1 MRTGKKLLALLLA
14 LSMAL
19 SLTVTAFAEDESA
32 AGSEAAPAEETTET
46 AGEETAAAGE
56 TDAAGGVTVLYTNDI
71 HTYITKDLTYSKVA
85 AYKDSLENVLLVDA
99 GDHIQG
105 TAYGS
110 MDKGATIAQL
120 MNAAGY
126 DLATLGNHEFDYGM
140 DGCMAAI
147 EAADF
152 PYVSCNFYHE
162 ANGVAGE
169 NVLDSYKVFEVGGVK
184 IAFIGITTPESFT
197 KSTPSYFQDENGN
210 YIYGIAGGTDGEALY
225 TAVQNAI
232 DAASAEAD
240 YVIALGHLGVDE
252 SSQPWTSR
260 EVIANTTGLD
270 AFIDGHSHTTIPMEE
285 VTDEGG
291 STVILTQTGSY
302 LDAVGQMTIAAD
314 GTITTQLLTAENL
327 AEVTPDAEVKAI
339 EDAWVAELDEQLGQ
353 VIGYSQVTLDNYDAE
368 GNRLVRKQETN
379 TGDFAA
385 DALYYLFDEMDLD
398 VDVAVMNGGGVRNEA
413 VTGEISYQ
421 TCKAIHTF
429 GNVACLQTV
438 TGQQL
443 LDALEWGAKD
453 VTADGSVENGGF
465 LHVSGL
471 RYTINTAI
479 PSTVQQDDKGVWT
492 GGPTGAYRV
501 TNVEVLNNE
510 TGAYEPLDLTAQY
523 NLAGYNY
530 TLRDLGDGF
539 AMFDGAVNV
548 LDYVSEDYMV
558 LANYVESF
566 PVDEATGLPTIP
578 ADSQY
583 AEVTGNGRITIVN
596 EPVAEEPVE
605 TTGYTDVSEANWYY
619 EAVTYVTENS
629 LMAGETETTFAPAAA
644 VTGEA
649 LTAALNAVSSA
660 EAAADGETVTREAL
674 AVLLWTRAGS
684 PEAETDLSAFADAD
698 TVSAENQTAVAW
710 AVAQGLLQGNADGT
724 LDLDGVVTR
733 AQAATVVMRLHQA
746 APAEEA
752 PAEEAPAE
760 ETTEAQAA

>member
-46 AGEETAAAGE
+46 AGEETAAAADE
-56 TDAAGGVTVLYTNDI
+56 TGAAGGVTVLYTNDI

-291 STVILTQTGSY
+291 NTVILTQTGSY

-558 LANYVESF
+558 LANYVEYF

-752 PAEEAPAE
+752 PAEE
-760 ETTEAQAA
+760 TTEAQAA